1 MTGVNPSAPGPDDIA
16 AAWRRELPDAPT
28 RSIAVVSAVK
38 EIATRL
44 RRERERE
51 LHRRGID
58 AATLDLLST
67 LRRAG
72 APYRLSTRELGD
84 RSLVTAGAIT
94 QRVSRAER
102 DGLVARTAGPGRVVL
117 VDLTPAGHD
126 LVESVVASVLA
137 IDEARMPPLD
147 GPELAL
153 FEEAL
158 VRWRDALRRT

>member
-1 MTGVNPSAPGPDDIA
+1 VGSRSPSAPDADDIA

-44 RRERERE
+44 RREREQE

-58 AATLDLLST
+58 AATLDLVST

-72 APYRLSTRELGD
+72 APYRLSTRELGE

-102 DGLVARTAGPGRVVL
+102 EGLVTRRAGEGRAVL
-117 VDLTPAGHD
+117 VELTPAGHE

-137 IDEARMPPLD
+137 IDDERMPPLD
-147 GPELAL
+147 PAELAR
-153 FEEAL
+153 FEEAVL
-158 VRWRDALRRT
+158 RWRDALRE